1 METVTNI
8 EWKNF
13 KDINLND
20 SFFDSLKQD
29 YQGFE
34 TWFYKKASEDA
45 KAFVIETTEI
55 LGFLYLKIENGEL
68 ETNIF
73 PPLPKGKIVNA
84 RASK

>member
-20 SFFDSLKQD
+20 PFFDSLKQD

-55 LGFLYLKIENGEL
+55 LGFLYLKIENQHFSSV
-68 ETNIF
+68 T
-73 PPLPKGKIVNA
+73 
-84 RASK
+84 